1 MVAQRKTIPDF
12 VQWSQSAILTL
23 LNDILSVLSSKRV
36 VTVIKPNDLEILGR
50 LDEVVL
56 QLERLNTQLA
66 VATGN
71 DVELG
76 EKV

>member
-12 VQWSQSAILTL
+12 VQWSQGAILKVI
-23 LNDILSVLSSKRV
+23 NDILSVLSSTRAVDVANAKD
-36 VTVIKPNDLEILGR
+36 IEILGR
-50 LDEVVL
+50 LDEVVH

-66 VATGN
+66 IATGN

>member
-1 MVAQRKTIPDF
+1 MVAQRKSVPDF
-12 VQWSQSAILTL
+12 VEWSQSAILTL
-23 LNDILSVLSSKRV
+23 LNKILSVLSSKRV
-36 VTVIKPNDLEILGR
+36 VTVVKPNDLEILGR

-71 DVELG
+71 TIDLG
-76 EKV
+76 EGV

>member
-1 MVAQRKTIPDF
+1 MTAQRKTIPDF
-12 VQWSQSAILTL
+12 VQWSQSAILKVI
-23 LNDILSVLSSKRV
+23 NDILSVLSSTRAVEVANAKD
-36 VTVIKPNDLEILGR
+36 IEILGR
-50 LDEVVL
+50 LDEVVH

-71 DVELG
+71 AVDLG